1 MIFNKH
7 NLIKIF
13 VILLIA
19 IISIISFI
27 GLNPFSYHNELKI
40 ITGPTSGSF
49 YKLAVDYQKILVER
63 GFKVNIEPVAN
74 TSDLVRLVNNSED
87 VNTISFLLGP
97 ADVSYLEN
105 VRSLGIVAKQPLFIF
120 QNRKKGPLKNLATLK
135 GKKILLPNKTSITAN
150 ISLKILDLYGVNDK
164 NSTIEFAPLSEMIK
178 KLIVGDYDAGFVQ
191 LSIENLLIQ
200 QLILNKELYLFSY
213 DNIHGILNKLSYF
226 DFSQLPKG
234 SFDIL
239 NNIPSQP
246 VSLLIN
252 NVEVIT
258 NKNLNPS
265 IAYTLLESFESLHN
279 QRTLI
284 SQAGEFPKYIGTQ
297 VKLLELIFE
306 YKKSGTPWFYK
317 NFSIFYSTIISNYII
332 YFLIFILFIEF
343 YKSINYF
350 HDFLYLCIEYV
361 SLKIIEKNKRRI
373 KSGQELGNFSQIV
386 HGWAVDAIE
395 RKTIRQRAVKMI
407 AELKD
412 HSK

>member
-1 MIFNKH
+1 MILNK
-7 NLIKIF
+7 NKLIKIF
-13 VILLIA
+13 VIFLIA
-19 IISIISFI
+19 IISFISFI
-27 GLNPFSYHNELKI
+27 RLNSFSYHNELKI

-74 TSDLVRLVNNSED
+74 TSDLVLLVNNSEN

-97 ADVSYLEN
+97 ADSSHLEN

-120 QNRKKGPLKNLATLK
+120 QNRKKVPLKSLATLK
-135 GKKILLPNKTSITAN
+135 GKKILLPNRTSITAN

-164 NSTIEFAPLSEMIK
+164 NSIIEYAPLSEMIK
-178 KLIVGDYDAGFVQ
+178 KLIEENYDVGFVQ

-200 QLILNKELYLFSY
+200 QLVLNKNLYLFSY
-213 DNIHGILNKLSYF
+213 DNIHGVLNKLSYF

-252 NVEVIT
+252 NVEIIT

-284 SQAGEFPKYIGTQ
+284 SHAGEFPKYIGTQ
-297 VKLLELIFE
+297 VKLLELILE
-306 YKKSGTPWFYK
+306 YRKNGTPWFYK
-317 NFSIFYSTIISNYII
+317 NFSNFYSTIISNYII

-343 YKSINYF
+343 YKSVNYF
-350 HDFLYLCIEYV
+350 HDFVYLCIEYV
-361 SLKIIEKNKRRI
+361 SLKIIEKNQRSI

-395 RKTIRQRAVKMI
+395 RKTIRQKAVKMI
-407 AELKD
+407 VELKD

>member
-1 MIFNKH
+1 
-7 NLIKIF
+7 
-13 VILLIA
+13 
-19 IISIISFI
+19 
-27 GLNPFSYHNELKI
+27 
-40 ITGPTSGSF
+40 
-49 YKLAVDYQKILVER
+49 
-63 GFKVNIEPVAN
+63 
-74 TSDLVRLVNNSED
+74 

-120 QNRKKGPLKNLATLK
+120 QNKKKGPLKNLATLK

-164 NSTIEFAPLSEMIK
+164 NSTIEFSPLSDMIN

-191 LSIENLLIQ
+191 LSIENLFIQ
-200 QLILNKELYLFSY
+200 QLVLNKELFLFSY

-226 DFSQLPKG
+226 DFAQLPKG

-252 NVEVIT
+252 NVEIIT

-306 YKKSGTPWFYK
+306 YVFSKSTFAFPKLLSVIITPLL
-317 NFSIFYSTIISNYII
+317 SI
-332 YFLIFILFIEF
+332 
-343 YKSINYF
+343 
-350 HDFLYLCIEYV
+350 H
-361 SLKIIEKNKRRI
+361 
-373 KSGQELGNFSQIV
+373 
-386 HGWAVDAIE
+386 
-395 RKTIRQRAVKMI
+395 
-407 AELKD
+407 
-412 HSK
+412 